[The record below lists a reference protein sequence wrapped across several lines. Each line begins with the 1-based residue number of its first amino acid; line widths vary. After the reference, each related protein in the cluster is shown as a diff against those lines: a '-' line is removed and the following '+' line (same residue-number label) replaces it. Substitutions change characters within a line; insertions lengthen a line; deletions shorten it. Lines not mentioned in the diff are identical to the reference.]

1 MLVSNDPATNKH
13 ISDLR
18 KASASSTTFRIDFR
32 INPDG
37 TVDLRHDRG
46 GGDIGL
52 GTKAYITG
60 ALQFAHRVGGFDK
73 ALMML
78 AAMIQELAANKQKLR
93 TPAAM
98 TSPILGPDATPA
110 IRVEDIP

>member
-1 MLVSNDPATNKH
+1 MLVSNDPATNKT
-13 ISDLR
+13 IANLR
-18 KASASSTTFRIDFR
+18 KEAHSPSTFRIDFR

-78 AAMIQELAANKQKLR
+78 AAMIQELSANKQKLR
-93 TPAAM
+93 APAAM
-98 TSPILGPDATPA
+98 SSPILGPDAQPA
-110 IRVEDIP
+110 IRVEDIE

>member
-1 MLVSNDPATNKH
+1 MLVSNDPTTNKA
-13 ISDLR
+13 IANIR
-18 KASASSTTFRIDFR
+18 KAATASSTFRIDFR

-37 TVDLRHDRG
+37 TVDLRHDRNG
-46 GGDIGL
+46 GEIGL

-78 AAMIQELAANKQKLR
+78 AAMVQELSANRQKLR
-93 TPAAM
+93 APAAM
-98 TSPILGPDATPA
+98 SSPILGPDAQPA
-110 IRVEDIP
+110 IRVDDMP